1 MAEENLEP
9 IEDPIDTPPVDDQK
23 PDEDPLAKLEQ
34 KTKSW
39 LGRQEKDIKD
49 IKEMISS
56 LSESMTR
63 EPVYQPAPK
72 QDELASLNE
81 KWQNEI
87 LSGNVINVLDE
98 YSNLNNQAQTT
109 LRNQN
114 LAKVDNFVAALKD
127 DPLFDKIRDS
137 ASKVAKQLVLEGTH
151 TPAQAVREAYQT
163 AKIREL
169 EGTLTQVS
177 TMHPGSLETLR
188 AGQGKPKATM
198 PKRFDSKVEARI
210 EQDIADGVFK
220 NRQEWIDAA
229 NPRLRKSLGID

>member
-1 MAEENLEP
+1 MEDEQIVEP
-9 IEDPIDTPPVDDQK
+9 TDDSVDTPPTDDPK
-23 PDEDPLAKLEQ
+23 PEDPLAKLEQ

-98 YSNLNNQAQTT
+98 YSNLNSQAQNT
-109 LRNQN
+109 LRSQN
-114 LAKVDNFVAALKD
+114 LAKVDNLVSALKD
-127 DPLFDKIRDS
+127 DPLFDKIKDS

-151 TPAQAVREAYQT
+151 SPGQAVREAYQV

-169 EGTLTQVS
+169 EGTLTKVN
-177 TMHPGSLETLR
+177 TLYPGSLETLR
-188 AGQGKPKATM
+188 AGQGGPKPTI
-198 PKRFDSKVEARI
+198 PKKFDAKVEARI
-210 EQDIADGVFK
+210 EKDIADGVFK

-229 NPRLRKSLGID
+229 NPRLRKSLGLD